1 MPIYTAPVE
10 DMMFLFDKLRNNK
23 NYNEIEKYKEV
34 NSELVKNILDEAAK
48 INQNIILPLAKSG
61 DENPTILENGV
72 VRTPPGYKEA
82 YAKYIEDG
90 WTSLS
95 CDPKYGGQGMPK
107 TVSAFF
113 DEMLSSASLSFKLY
127 SELSIGA
134 YNCIHHHAKEEIK
147 DKYLPK
153 MVEGKWSGTMC
164 LTEPVCGTDLG
175 LLKTK
180 AVEQSDGTFKISGQ
194 KIFITSGDHDLTE
207 NIIHLVIARATDSPK
222 GTKGISLF
230 LVPKF
235 KVNEDGSI
243 GSKNGISTGSI
254 ESKMGVKGSATC
266 VLNFDDAVG
275 YMIGPKNKGLNAM
288 FTMMNLERIVVGI
301 QGLGISEI
309 AYQNSL
315 AYAKERKQGKSHKS
329 QSDEIINKIQKTIKK
344 FLPFD
349 NDKADFIIEHADIRK
364 TLLNM
369 KSIIEGERALCFWLS
384 QQTEVSLN
392 HKDEK
397 VRQEASDFVSLMTPV
412 VKTMFTDMGMEITSD
427 AMQIHGGYGY
437 TIDQGIEQLYRD
449 NRITPIYEGTNSI
462 QAIDLVFRKLVNKNG
477 DIIDKYLDM
486 IKSDCN
492 IGDEKIKPYGEDFN
506 IHIEILSNFTS
517 WIKEK
522 IQNSKDDA
530 SAACNDYLK
539 ALGFVSIAHAWI
551 KVLEVSFKDYDNN
564 KDFYE
569 DKIQT
574 AKFYFK
580 RVLPRVENHFKSA
593 TTGSDYIMNFKFK

>member
-1 MPIYTAPVE
+1 MTNYTAPVE

-23 NYNEIEKYKEV
+23 NYNDLEKYKEV
-34 NSELVKNILDEAAK
+34 NSELVKDILEEAAK
-48 INQNIILPLAKSG
+48 INQNLILPLAKSG
-61 DENPTILENGV
+61 DENPTVLENGV

-82 YAKYIEDG
+82 YSKYIEDG

-134 YNCIHHHAKEEIK
+134 YNCISHHATDEIK
-147 DKYLPK
+147 EKYLPK

-180 AVEQSDGTFKISGQ
+180 AVEQSDGTFKLSGQ
-194 KIFITSGDHDLTE
+194 KIFITSGDQDLTE
-207 NIIHLVIARATDSPK
+207 NIIHLVIARVSDSPA

-235 KVNEDGSI
+235 IVNEDGAI
-243 GSKNGISTGSI
+243 GARNGVSTGSI
-254 ESKMGVKGSATC
+254 ESKMGIKGSATC
-266 VLNFDDAVG
+266 VLNFDDATG
-275 YMIGPKNKGLNAM
+275 YMIGSKNKGLNAM

-315 AYAKERKQGKSHKS
+315 SYAKERKQGKINNSKS
-329 QSDEIINKIQKTIKK
+329 TNG
-344 FLPFD
+344 
-349 NDKADFIIEHADIRK
+349 ADFIIEHPDIRK

-384 QQTEVSLN
+384 QQTEVSLY
-392 HKDEK
+392 HPDEK
-397 VRQEASDFVSLMTPV
+397 IKQEASDLVSLMTPV
-412 VKTMFTDMGMEITSD
+412 VKTMFSDMGMEITSE
-427 AMQIHGGYGY
+427 AMQVHGGYGY
-437 TIDQGIEQLYRD
+437 TKDQGIEQLYRD

-462 QAIDLVFRKLVNKNG
+462 QAADLVFRKLVNKNG
-477 DIIDKYLDM
+477 DIINKYLEL
-486 IKSDCN
+486 IKNDCSTEN
-492 IGDEKIKPYGEDFN
+492 EKLKPFIEELKIN
-506 IHIEILSNFTS
+506 LEILSKFTS

-522 IQNSKDDA
+522 IKNSKDDA

-551 KVLEVSFKDYDNN
+551 KVLEVSLKEYDSN

-580 RVLPRVENHFKSA
+580 RVLPRAESHFKTA
-593 TTGSDYIMNFKFK
+593 TTGSDYIMNFKFN

>member
-1 MPIYTAPVE
+1 MPSYNAPVE
-10 DMMFLFDKLRNNK
+10 DMMFLFEKLRDNK
-23 NYNEIEKYKEV
+23 NYNELEKYKEV
-34 NSELVKNILDEAAK
+34 SSELVKDILEEAAK
-48 INQNIILPLAKSG
+48 INQNLILPLAKIG
-61 DENPTILENGV
+61 DENPAVLENGV

-82 YAKYIEDG
+82 YQKYIEDG

-134 YNCIHHHAKEEIK
+134 YNCINHHASEEIK
-147 DKYLPK
+147 TKYLPK
-153 MVEGKWSGTMC
+153 IVEGKWSGTMC

-180 AVEQSDGTFKISGQ
+180 AEKQSDGTYKLSGQ
-194 KIFITSGDHDLTE
+194 KIFITSGDQDLTE
-207 NIIHLVIARATDSPK
+207 NIIHLVIARATDSPT

-235 KVNEDGSI
+235 VVNEDGSV
-243 GSKNGISTGSI
+243 GPRNGVSTGSI
-254 ESKMGVKGSATC
+254 ESKMGIKGSATC
-266 VLNFDDAVG
+266 VLNFDGATG
-275 YMIGPKNKGLNAM
+275 YMIGKKDKGLSAM

-315 AYAKERKQGKSHKS
+315 AYAKERKQGKTNNTKS
-329 QSDEIINKIQKTIKK
+329 SNG
-344 FLPFD
+344 
-349 NDKADFIIEHADIRK
+349 ADFIIEHADIRR

-392 HKDEK
+392 HPDEK

-412 VKTMFTDMGMEITSD
+412 VKSLFTDLGMEITND

-437 TIDQGIEQLYRD
+437 TKDQGIEQLYRD
-449 NRITPIYEGTNSI
+449 NRITPIYEGTNSV
-462 QAIDLVFRKLVNKNG
+462 QAADLVFRKLSNKNG
-477 DIIDKYLDM
+477 NIINRFLDLIKSEVNSNNEQIKTFAKEFTYYLD
-486 IKSDCN
+486 
-492 IGDEKIKPYGEDFN
+492 
-506 IHIEILSNFTS
+506 ILSKFSDWT
-517 WIKEK
+517 IKK
-522 IQNSKDDA
+522 AKTDKDDV
-530 SAACNDYLK
+530 SAAANDYLK
-539 ALGFVSIAHAWI
+539 TLGYVSVAYAWI
-551 KVLEVSFKDYDNN
+551 KVLEVSFKNYDEN
-564 KDFYE
+564 KKFYDE
-569 DKIQT
+569 KINT
-574 AKFYFK
+574 AKFYFDK
-580 RVLPRVENHFKSA
+580 VLPRAEQHYKSA
-593 TTGSDYIMNFKFK
+593 ISGSSNIMNFKFN